1 MRNVSVKD
9 AGSRLASV
17 VRELCSTTGRR
28 GLWQTRPLE
37 PDESVGAP
45 VAPLFFSRSGNA
57 PVDSKSISEFHH
69 GKRRRPALLQ
79 AMRFNLKAIFF
90 PSIIGALAGLYR
102 CFLFFLCGWSLPFKA
117 GGFVLGFVCF
127 ICSKSIWLCV
137 LNERSKLASLL
148 SYCVCL

>member
-45 VAPLFFSRSGNA
+45 VAPLFFSRSGSA
-57 PVDSKSISEFHH
+57 PVDSKSISESHH
-69 GKRRRPALLQ
+69 RKRRRTTLLK

-102 CFLFFLCGWSLPFKA
+102 SFYSSCVGGRCIFRQVVLFL
-117 GGFVLGFVCF
+117 V
-127 ICSKSIWLCV
+127 LCV
-137 LNERSKLASLL
+137 LCAVYSFT
-148 SYCVCL
+148 V